1 MSRRRARLVVE
12 DPLEPELSI
21 AIAIAIGIAIEN

>member
-12 DPLEPELSI
+12 DPLEQELS
-21 AIAIAIGIAIEN
+21 IAIGIAIEN